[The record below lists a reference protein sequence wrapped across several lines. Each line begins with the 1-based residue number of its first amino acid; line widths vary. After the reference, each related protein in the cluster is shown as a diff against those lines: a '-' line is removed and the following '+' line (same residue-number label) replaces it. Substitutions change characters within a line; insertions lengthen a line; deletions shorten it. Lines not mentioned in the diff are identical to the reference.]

1 MSRSFTSYSNQLHT
15 FTEFF
20 VRMSIVLVF
29 ATSPKYSFLTSIFVF
44 FVFPI
49 HREALAAA
57 KAKEDYMKR
66 HMAGETE
73 QARADLAR
81 LAIVR

>member
-1 MSRSFTSYSNQLHT
+1 MLSFYRIPL
-15 FTEFF
+15 F
-20 VRMSIVLVF
+20 VLC
-29 ATSPKYSFLTSIFVF
+29 FV
-44 FVFPI
+44 I

-57 KAKEDYMKR
+57 KAKEDYLKK

-73 QARADLAR
+73 QARVDLAR